1 MKILTR
7 FILLSF
13 LRPFT
18 RSFAVSLFLL
28 VLQFLSR
35 YKDDLFG
42 KGLDTDV
49 ILKIFGYASV
59 QLAVLAL
66 PVSVLLASLFT
77 TGTFGEQYE
86 LAAMRS
92 GGMSVR
98 RILKPML
105 ALTLVISMISFALA
119 AYIVPV
125 TNLKLYS
132 LIYDVQQLKP
142 EFTLRKGHFNTS
154 IDNYVIRIEDKDIAK
169 EMLYEVM
176 IYDHTDGKGNDRV
189 IVADSGFMKVD
200 PYGRFMNMWLFNGAS
215 YETIFENKNTPKE
228 KESFVRFY
236 FKALFYNFDISGF
249 NLERTSEDAFASH
262 HYMLN
267 LTELISSMDSV
278 GERRDTILDLFASR
292 IEEESKIDS
301 VFKASP
307 DTTKSIPPDDLL
319 LTFPK
324 PLRVQILM
332 RAIQNTQKAQAVT
345 SKASVMVEEQVRAF
359 REFDIEFHSKFSL
372 PMACIIFLFI
382 GAPLGAVVRKG
393 GVGLPIIVSVVF
405 YLAFYVVMIQGKKM
419 AVEGV
424 LPVWTG
430 VWLPVLLMAP
440 LAFLFSFQ
448 AASNRSLRFSLV
460 FWALRKGL
468 QDVLVFLLRPI
479 FRRFGRKKKPEQKR
493 PFVRR

>member
-1 MKILTR
+1 M
-7 FILLSF
+7 
-13 LRPFT
+13 RPFF

-42 KGLDTDV
+42 KGLDSDV
-49 ILKIFGYASV
+49 ILRIFGYASV

-98 RILKPML
+98 RILKPM
-105 ALTLVISMISFALA
+105 AMATLVISLVSFALA
-119 AYIVPV
+119 AYIVPI

-142 EFTLRKGHFNTS
+142 EFTLKAGHFNTS
-154 IDNYVIRIEDKDIAK
+154 IDNYVIRIEDKDISK
-169 EMLYEVM
+169 EMLYEIM

-200 PYGRFMNMWLFNGAS
+200 PYGSYMNMWLFNGAS
-215 YETIFENKNTPKE
+215 YETLYENKGRDNE

-236 FKALFYNFDISGF
+236 FNALFYNFDITGF
-249 NLERTSEDAFASH
+249 DLKRTSEDAFASH

-267 LTELISSMDSV
+267 LTELVSSMDSV
-278 GERRDTILDLFASR
+278 GERRDTILDLFSNRMEQVSR
-292 IEEESKIDS
+292 IDS
-301 VFKASP
+301 VFQASP
-307 DTTKSIPPDDLL
+307 DTTKAIPPNEIL

-324 PLRVQILM
+324 HMRLQIMMNAVQ
-332 RAIQNTQKAQAVT
+332 RARMAQSVT
-345 SKASVMVEEQVRAF
+345 SNAQELIDTEQRSF
-359 REFDIEFHSKFSL
+359 REFEIEFHTKFSL

-405 YLAFYVVMIQGKKM
+405 YLTFYVVMIQGKKM

-440 LAFLFSFQ
+440 LAFLFSF
-448 AASNRSLRFSLV
+448 AAVSNRSLRIGLV
-460 FWALRKGL
+460 LWALRKGL
-468 QDVLVFLLRPI
+468 QDFLVFILRPF
-479 FRRFGRKKKPEQKR
+479 FRRSSKKKKEKEKDR
-493 PFVRR
+493 STFVRR

>member
-1 MKILTR
+1 M
-7 FILLSF
+7 
-13 LRPFT
+13 RPFF

-42 KGLDTDV
+42 KGLDADV
-49 ILKIFGYASV
+49 VLRIFGYASV

-98 RILKPML
+98 RILKPMI
-105 ALTLVISMISFALA
+105 AATIVISLVSFGLA
-119 AYIVPV
+119 AYIVPI

-142 EFTLRKGHFNTS
+142 EFTLKTGHFNTS
-154 IDNYVIRIEDKDIAK
+154 IDNYVIRIEDKDISK
-169 EMLYEVM
+169 EMLYDIM

-200 PYGRFMNMWLFNGAS
+200 PYGRYMNMWLFRGAS
-215 YETIFENKNTPKE
+215 YETIYENKGREGE

-236 FKALFYNFDISGF
+236 FNALFYNFDISGF
-249 NLERTSEDAFASH
+249 NLQRTSEDAFASH

-267 LTELISSMDSV
+267 LSELVASMDSV
-278 GERRDTILDLFASR
+278 GERRDTILDLFSKR
-292 IEEESKIDS
+292 IEAESRIDS
-301 VFKASP
+301 VFRASP
-307 DTTKSIPPDDLL
+307 DTTKSIPPNEIL

-324 PLRVQILM
+324 ALRLQIMMNALQNS
-332 RAIQNTQKAQAVT
+332 RKSQAITSNAQKLIDNELR
-345 SKASVMVEEQVRAF
+345 SF

-393 GVGLPIIVSVVF
+393 GVGLPIVVSVVF
-405 YLAFYVVMIQGKKM
+405 YLTFYVVMIQGKKV

-424 LPVWTG
+424 LPVWAG
-430 VWLPVLLMAP
+430 VWLPVFIMTP
-440 LAFLFSFQ
+440 LALLFSF
-448 AASNRSLRFSLV
+448 AAVSNRSLRLSLV
-460 FWALRKGL
+460 FWAIRKGL
-468 QDVLVFLLRPI
+468 QDFLVFLLRPI
-479 FRRFGRKKKPEQKR
+479 FRLFSKKKKKPNR
-493 PFVRR
+493 DDFVS